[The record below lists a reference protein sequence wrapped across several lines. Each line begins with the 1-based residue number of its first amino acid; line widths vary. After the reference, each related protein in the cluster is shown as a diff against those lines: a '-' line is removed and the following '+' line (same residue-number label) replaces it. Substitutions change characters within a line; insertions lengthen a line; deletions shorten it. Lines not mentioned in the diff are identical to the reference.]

1 MHLYSFEFFSKVQ
14 DYDYIKVYDGNSD
27 DSPEVKMLAASSNV
41 NEMQII
47 SSGNT
52 MFVTFQTNTFGV
64 SNGFLGSIQWIADC
78 GNSLDLIT
86 GQLMSPN
93 FPGPYGSNLLCN
105 WLITAPSSSM
115 TIILEILSFDVSTY
129 KCK

>member
-14 DYDYIKVYDGNSD
+14 DSDYIKVYDGNSD
-27 DSPEVKMLAASSNV
+27 ESLEIKMLTASSDV
-41 NEMQII
+41 NEMQLI

-78 GNSLDLIT
+78 GNSLDLIA

-93 FPGPYGSNLLCN
+93 FPGPYENNIQCN
-105 WLITAPSSSM
+105 WLIAAPNNM
-115 TIILEILSFDVSTY
+115 IVILEIFSFDVSIAVFL
-129 KCK
+129 